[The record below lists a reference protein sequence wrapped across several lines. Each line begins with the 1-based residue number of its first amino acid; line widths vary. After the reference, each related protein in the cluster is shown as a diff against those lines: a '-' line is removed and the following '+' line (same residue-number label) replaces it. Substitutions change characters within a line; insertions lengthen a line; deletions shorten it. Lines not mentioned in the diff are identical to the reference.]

1 MADIDWSQFSTEPPA
16 AAAHDGVDWSQF
28 SPAPP
33 PVEPGNIDV
42 HNRPVVHN
50 DDGSISTVRSISI
63 GTDRGEV
70 LIPTV
75 SDDGRIL
82 SNEDAIAQFKKTG
95 RHLGIFKSP
104 DEATAYAEQLHNQ
117 QANEYGDQGPPRADF
132 GNVEAGAVQNARP
145 SIGTLGRWASGEPTF
160 EQQQAN
166 EAKAGDY
173 GRDFAGNVRSAAQGA
188 VEDYQY
194 PQEFDEN
201 GQPKRRVG
209 GAEGFIRGLAADL
222 GEFGDSALAATP
234 VGFAERI
241 AGAITGQQA
250 PGNAATEAA
259 RLHPETEQYTG
270 ARAELTGELG
280 HNIVSNLLPLEGVF
294 AGAGKFI
301 FRAEKTAAEAAHDA
315 ALIGQLGPEAQGAA
329 TANEIAAQAVER
341 RPPQQPQQGDITV
354 TPEMRQPAAAITPEQ
369 EARDVSAAAMDA
381 SARPGAG
388 EAQGLPAGEPVPVPA
403 EGGPLAAGAERPP
416 ADAGAGVAPPEPL
429 YHASLS
435 PDIQSFDVARSGTQS
450 DTGVLGR
457 AAAYATGDERLAPF
471 YLGPKKDQGT
481 LYKLE
486 HQLKNP
492 AEFDSPQAAIEWQGE
507 RGTDS
512 PEAAERVRQK
522 YLAAGYDGA
531 VIRNPKTGKVMEAAI
546 FDPSAVRI
554 TGKRPISERKSAS
567 APQVVDSLLRDSE
580 VGGDARNAPPSLAQL
595 EGLVNVPSNRRGLSV
610 GVGDSGRLETP
621 LNSGDFASEISGDS
635 RIAQSIRDHGF
646 DSIDRDGQQHVLSRM
661 VAALHDPQ
669 VFKSVVERVPVDVMH
684 DLVKGKPT
692 TEMLLHD
699 PSMLLHPL
707 ASAIETEHPVGHS
720 VGRVIDAMLGHEPQ
734 RIPMRQNI
742 QQEISNAS
750 GLREGA
756 RQTHGGGEIEAG
768 GPSRERRDFQ
778 SAREEGG
785 NADAE
790 SLRPAGAA
798 PERNAEPIS
807 TEDLT
812 GVSHAKVAE
821 ERSAKGLDELH
832 YELRRRFGD
841 VHEKA
846 RATLEKDPN
855 AGRALVQ
862 SVIDKPRPLSAEE
875 TVTMALDRARVKNE
889 TDRAYADAADAM
901 DRGDVNA
908 EADARARLRL
918 ADEEMAKHDQA
929 SKASGYEGGIG
940 LAARDIL
947 VKRDYSLAEVRQRA
961 RVAAGDAVPKAV
973 EDRLAKLTDAIKAK
987 DARIAELER
996 GRVNAPESEAR
1007 VSRSAARKADAE
1019 FKDLSKQLKSVAQI
1033 ICGV

>member
-1 MADIDWSQFSTEPPA
+1 MADIDWSQFSTEPPPA
-16 AAAHDGVDWSQF
+16 AAPDSGGIDWSQF

-33 PVEPGNIDV
+33 GVDV
-42 HNRPVVHN
+42 
-50 DDGSISTVRSISI
+50 
-63 GTDRGEV
+63 
-70 LIPTV
+70 
-75 SDDGRIL
+75 
-82 SNEDAIAQFKKTG
+82 
-95 RHLGIFKSP
+95 
-104 DEATAYAEQLHNQ
+104 
-117 QANEYGDQGPPRADF
+117 GPPRANDF
-132 GNVEAGAVQNARP
+132 SNVEAGARQNMHP
-145 SIGTLGRWASGEPTF
+145 SVGTLGRWFSGAPSQPEPYDR
-160 EQQQAN
+160 EAEIQQGVH
-166 EAKAGDY
+166 E
-173 GRDFAGNVRSAAQGA
+173 FAGNLGSAVQGA
-188 VEDYQY
+188 REDYQY
-194 PQEFDEN
+194 PQEYYTPDHATSMSELIT
-201 GQPKRRVG
+201 GPQPHAKHRVG

-234 VGFAERI
+234 VGFAERV

-280 HNIVSNLLPLEGVF
+280 HNIVSNLLPLEGMF

-301 FRAEKTAAEAAHDA
+301 FRAEKTAAEAAHEA
-315 ALIGQLGPEAQGAA
+315 ALIGELGPEAQGAA

-388 EAQGLPAGEPVPVPA
+388 EAQGLPSGEPVPVPA
-403 EGGPLAAGAERPP
+403 EGPPLAAVAERPP
-416 ADAGAGVAPPEPL
+416 GDARAGVAAPEPL

-522 YLAAGYDGA
+522 YLSAGYDGA

-546 FDPSAVRI
+546 FDPNAVKI
-554 TGKRPISERKSAS
+554 TGKRPIK
-567 APQVVDSLLRDSE
+567 APLEVPRQQDLSLPNESLQPMFHDAHAEQPLLRYVPRDVHAGVAE
-580 VGGDARNAPPSLAQL
+580 NAPAYAGAASKGQRAQL
-595 EGLVNVPSNRRGLSV
+595 R
-610 GVGDSGRLETP
+610 
-621 LNSGDFASEISGDS
+621 
-635 RIAQSIRDHGF
+635 
-646 DSIDRDGQQHVLSRM
+646 QHVP
-661 VAALHDPQ
+661 AAGEADAGAVQGL
-669 VFKSVVERVPVDVMH
+669 R
-684 DLVKGKPT
+684 G
-692 TEMLLHD
+692 
-699 PSMLLHPL
+699 
-707 ASAIETEHPVGHS
+707 ASSGEAP
-720 VGRVIDAMLGHEPQ
+720 R
-734 RIPMRQNI
+734 
-742 QQEISNAS
+742 
-750 GLREGA
+750 GLREAARGDVAVSPVSPREARGVEENANARTLRSDQGESGA
-756 RQTHGGGEIEAG
+756 AQPERAG
-768 GPSRERRDFQ
+768 VGREDLGRKNLQRDAQAGQ
-778 SAREEGG
+778 SEPEQ
-785 NADAE
+785 
-790 SLRPAGAA
+790 LRPAGTR
-798 PERNAEPIS
+798 PERNAEPIPAES
-807 TEDLT
+807 LT

-821 ERSAKGLDELH
+821 ERTAKGLDELH
-832 YELRRRFGD
+832 YELRRRFGE
-841 VHEKA
+841 VHERA
-846 RATLEKDPN
+846 RAALEKDPN

-875 TVTMALDRARVKNE
+875 SVTMALDRARLKNE

-908 EADARARLRL
+908 EADARARLKL
-918 ADEEMAKHDQA
+918 ADEEMAKHDRA
-929 SKASGYEGGIG
+929 SKASGYEGGLG
-940 LAARDIL
+940 LAARQIL
-947 VKRDYSLAEVRQRA
+947 VKRDYSLAEIRQRA
-961 RVAAGDAVPKAV
+961 RVAAGVAVSEKT
-973 EDRLAKLTDAIKAK
+973 EKRLADLATQIAEK
-987 DARIAELER
+987 DKRIAELER
-996 GRVNAPESEAR
+996 SRVNAPKEPVAR
-1007 VSRSAARKADAE
+1007 AVVRKADAE
-1019 FKDLSKQLKSVAQI
+1019 FKELSKQLKSVAQI